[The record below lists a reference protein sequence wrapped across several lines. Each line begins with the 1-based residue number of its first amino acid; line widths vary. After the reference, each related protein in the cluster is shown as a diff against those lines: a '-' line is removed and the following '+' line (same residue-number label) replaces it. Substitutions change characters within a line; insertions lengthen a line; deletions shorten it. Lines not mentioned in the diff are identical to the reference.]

1 MVNHRRKSY
10 PSLLICVFLIS
21 IKFIINNENR
31 LITALTSSTPAAADR
46 PGEFQEENIMSS
58 KMPHESREVA
68 EKESIEVGDENGE
81 TSSSTSSSTS
91 TFRNTNQ
98 HQVPAQLI
106 AMVPAKP
113 DLTIGEKIRSI
124 IPKPELGDN
133 DSSAASYSP
142 LTACCPTSQIR
153 ISSIIHVGDNRED
166 FNSNSI
172 SNKQS
177 SAWIVEALDEDGNRK
192 TVGGDEFYIT
202 FLHSNAPLPPSGPTA
217 IAIPIDY
224 GDGTYLLD
232 FVEPSLGGGA
242 KFPIHDMSNNGTLRV
257 DFVYTCSIGR
267 MTRPSKD
274 KWAEGGYLRQ
284 KSYTVENMT
293 APHVRAF
300 PEPESGVDLSKFEKV
315 ICFGDSMIGNMCGKF
330 GDNWIFRQKKV
341 ENIANAGS
349 RVRGDLLYNETFP
362 LLEEWHGKDLRKND
376 TSVALLIGS
385 AAWELS
391 SNEGPFPGH
400 YFNSSVQMYHDLIIG
415 IRERYPNVTI
425 FWKSPSAVH
434 MTEVIERCYEVNSL
448 CLERVRYISNGIA
461 KYLYDEQKRIME
473 ELNVPFLDVWNA
485 TYVAGYWHMNN
496 DVLHYRKWLNMRLLD
511 YFYPE
516 SMHLIKD

>member
-1 MVNHRRKSY
+1 M
-10 PSLLICVFLIS
+10 S
-21 IKFIINNENR
+21 IKFIINENR
-31 LITALTSSTPAAADR
+31 LITVLIAGARPAAADR
-46 PGEFQEENIMSS
+46 TGELQEEDASS
-58 KMPHESREVA
+58 KMFQERGEVA
-68 EKESIEVGDENGE
+68 KKDSIEAGDTNGE
-81 TSSSTSSSTS
+81 RDITSSSSSTSTS
-91 TFRNTNQ
+91 TFRNTDQ
-98 HQVPAQLI
+98 HAAPARLI

-113 DLTIGEKIRSI
+113 DLTIGEMIRSI
-124 IPKPELGDN
+124 LPKPELGDN
-133 DSSAASYSP
+133 DSTAASYSP
-142 LTACCPTSQIR
+142 LTACSPTSQIR
-153 ISSIIHVGDNRED
+153 ISSRTTFPAPAQRVPLHVRIGENRED
-166 FNSNSI
+166 SHFTQ
-172 SNKQS
+172 QS

-202 FLHSNAPLPPSGPTA
+202 FLHSNAPPPPADKRFRPTA
-217 IAIPIDY
+217 IAIPVDY

-232 FVEPSLGGGA
+232 FVEPSLGGG
-242 KFPIHDMSNNGTLRV
+242 KEFPIHEMSNNGTLRV

-300 PEPESGVDLSKFEKV
+300 PEPGSGVDLSKFEKV
-315 ICFGDSMIGNMCGKF
+315 ICFGDSLIGNMCGKF
-330 GDNWIFRQKKV
+330 GDKFIFRQKKV
-341 ENIANAGS
+341 ENLANAGS
-349 RVRGDLLYNETFP
+349 KVRGDLLYNETFP

-376 TSVALLIGS
+376 TSVALLLGS

-400 YFNSSVQMYHDLIIG
+400 FFTGSVQMYHDLIIG
-415 IRERYPNVTI
+415 IRERYPNVSI

-434 MTEVIERCYEVNSL
+434 MTEVIERCYEENSP

-485 TYVAGYWHMNN
+485 TYVAGYWHMSD
-496 DVLHYRKWLNMRLLD
+496 DVL
-511 YFYPE
+511 
-516 SMHLIKD
+516 LIGNG

>member
-10 PSLLICVFLIS
+10 PFLLICVFLIS

-330 GDNWIFRQKKV
+330 GDNWIFRQKKM
-341 ENIANAGS
+341 G
-349 RVRGDLLYNETFP
+349 LLNT
-362 LLEEWHGKDLRKND
+362 
-376 TSVALLIGS
+376 
-385 AAWELS
+385 
-391 SNEGPFPGH
+391 
-400 YFNSSVQMYHDLIIG
+400 
-415 IRERYPNVTI
+415 
-425 FWKSPSAVH
+425 
-434 MTEVIERCYEVNSL
+434 
-448 CLERVRYISNGIA
+448 
-461 KYLYDEQKRIME
+461 
-473 ELNVPFLDVWNA
+473 
-485 TYVAGYWHMNN
+485 
-496 DVLHYRKWLNMRLLD
+496 
-511 YFYPE
+511 
-516 SMHLIKD
+516 